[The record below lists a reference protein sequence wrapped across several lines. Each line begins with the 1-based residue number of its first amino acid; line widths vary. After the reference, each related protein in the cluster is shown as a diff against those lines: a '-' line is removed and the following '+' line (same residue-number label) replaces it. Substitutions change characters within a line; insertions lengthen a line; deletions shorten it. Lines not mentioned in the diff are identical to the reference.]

1 MTLAQFNKFNKR
13 YEEIIHADLP
23 NGEKNRRLAA
33 LMTEMERE
41 FKIPV
46 LRNEAWEKENKAVIA
61 LYRKISMS
69 RTL

>member
-1 MTLAQFNKFNKR
+1 MTLAQFNKR

-23 NGEKNRRLAA
+23 SGEKNRRLAA

-41 FKIPV
+41 FRIPV
-46 LRNEAWEKENKAVIA
+46 LRNEAWEKGNKEVIA
-61 LYRKISMS
+61 LYRKISIS

>member
-1 MTLAQFNKFNKR
+1 MIMTLAQFNKR
-13 YEEIIHADLP
+13 YGEIIHADLP

>member
-1 MTLAQFNKFNKR
+1 MTLAQFNKR

-23 NGEKNRRLAA
+23 IGEKDRRLAA

-41 FKIPV
+41 FNIPV
-46 LRNEAWEKENKAVIA
+46 LRNGAWEKGNKTVIA

>member
-1 MTLAQFNKFNKR
+1 MKLSQFNKR